1 MQKYLDVV
9 QEATE
14 LHKTERWQ
22 EAAFLYEHL
31 LGNQPDDPVILYLYG
46 TLCSQ
51 TKHYGTAIT
60 FLQKSLALEPVELP
74 DAWHN
79 LGVAFRCE
87 GHVKEA
93 REAYRRCLALKPDN
107 ANTLAMISGTYVNA
121 GQPGLAID
129 YADKTFVIEPDNPH
143 AKNHKAL
150 ALLELGRYTDAWPW
164 YLSRFELQIMA
175 AAHRPYTCPQWD
187 GKSRVKKLAI
197 HGEQGLGDEIMY
209 MSCFD
214 ELKHLADEVV
224 IECADRLV
232 TYFQESFGVPCY
244 ATHDELIAAHPD
256 VDQFIQMG
264 NLPTFVRQTSEDFP
278 GTPYM
283 KANEETR
290 KEHRNKLAKLG
301 DGPYIGIAWHG
312 GTKATHQEVRNPPID
327 GYKAV
332 IDQIRALGGTPISI
346 QYGEDAAG
354 QALELGIPHWKYA
367 IEDFASQAALIS
379 VLDLVISPC
388 QTAIHVAGS
397 LGVECWCLTPSS
409 PAWRYK
415 VKGPMDWYKSVQLIR
430 QKGTNWDTVFKTV
443 AEQLDAN
450 YGNLQTAQSATA

>member
-1 MQKYLDVV
+1 MKAYLDVV
-9 QEATE
+9 QQASE
-14 LHKTERWQ
+14 LHKNEQWL
-22 EAAFLYEHL
+22 EAATLYEHL

-51 TKHYGTAIT
+51 TKHFGTAIT
-60 FLQKSLALEPVELP
+60 FLQKSLALEPVQLP

-79 LGVAFRCE
+79 LGVALRSE
-87 GHVKEA
+87 GHTKES
-93 REAYRRCLALKPDN
+93 REAYKRCLQLKPDDP
-107 ANTLAMISGTYVNA
+107 NTLAMIAGSYVNT
-121 GQPGLAID
+121 GEPGLAID
-129 YADKTFVIEPDNPH
+129 YARRAIAIEDNPH
-143 AKNHKAL
+143 AENHLAL
-150 ALLELGRYTDAWPW
+150 GLLELGRYSEAWPH
-164 YLSRFELQIMA
+164 YMRRYDLVQMQA
-175 AAHRPYTCPQWD
+175 RPYTCPQWD
-187 GKSRVKKLAI
+187 GKTKVKKLAI

-214 ELKHLADEVV
+214 ELKHLADEIV

-232 TYFQESFGVPCY
+232 VYFQASFGVPCY
-244 ATHDELIAAHPD
+244 ATHDELIQAHPD
-256 VDQFIQMG
+256 VDAFIQMG
-264 NLPTFVRQTSEDFP
+264 NLPTFVRQTSADFP

-283 KANEETR
+283 RADETTR
-290 KEHRNKLAKLG
+290 EDHRHKLEKFGGA
-301 DGPYIGIAWHG
+301 PYVGIAWHG

-354 QALELGIPHWKYA
+354 QALELGIPHWQYA
-367 IEDFASQAALIS
+367 IDDLASQAALIS

-388 QTAIHVAGS
+388 QTAIHIAGA
-397 LGVECWCLTPSS
+397 LGVECWCLTPSA

-415 VKGPMDWYKSVQLIR
+415 VKGPMDWYQSVQLIR